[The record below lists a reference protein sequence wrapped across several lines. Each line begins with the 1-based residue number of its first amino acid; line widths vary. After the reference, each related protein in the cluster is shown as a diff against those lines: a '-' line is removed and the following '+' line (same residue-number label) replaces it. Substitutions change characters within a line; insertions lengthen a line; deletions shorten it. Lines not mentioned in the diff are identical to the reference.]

1 MYEAGGVVYDAY
13 GRPIGTTST
22 GSTKG
27 VRETLGSAGDFLKGY
42 LGKAG
47 QVASNLPV
55 GSLGLA
61 GAAIA
66 PIGTAI
72 EEAQE
77 GRPTGALGALTGGG
91 AGAFAGRAIGG
102 AALKGLAAAPGL
114 AGAVGKVGMLAAPV
128 IGGMLGSPLGA
139 QAAEGI
145 RQKVTG
151 EPTKGKEGEFKTQM
165 AMRQQLI
172 DQAIAAENTG
182 LMNLNTQLK
191 DLSQFY
197 NQAQVEQYKA
207 MAPLLEKT
215 KMNDFARYQNA
226 VAQQGRIQGQ
236 LGVLATAGALA
247 KGAQAGNY
255 GLAQS
260 VLTNNPYA
268 SATLNAPQ
276 IRFG

>member
-13 GRPIGTTST
+13 GRPIGTSST
-22 GSTKG
+22 GSTQGAREFLGKG
-27 VRETLGSAGDFLKGY
+27 KDFLSGY

-47 QVASNLPV
+47 EFVSTLPV
-55 GSLGLA
+55 GKIGLVG
-61 GAAIA
+61 GAVA

-77 GRPTGALGALTGGG
+77 GRPTGALGALAGGG
-91 AGAFAGRAIGG
+91 AAAFGASKIAGT
-102 AALKGLAAAPGL
+102 ALKGLAAMPGA
-114 AGAVGKVGMLAAPV
+114 AGLVGKAGMLAAPV

-151 EPTKGKEGEFKTQM
+151 EPTKGKEAEFSTQM

-172 DQAIAAENTG
+172 DQDLTSLDRSLAT
-182 LMNLNTQLK
+182 NLQATY
-191 DLSQFY
+191 DLLELN
-197 NQAQVEQYKA
+197 NQAQVNQYKA
-207 MAPLLEKT
+207 MYPLIEKT
-215 KMNDFARYQNA
+215 QMNNFARYQNA

-255 GLAQS
+255 NLAQS
-260 VLTNNPYA
+260 ILTNNPYT
-268 SATLNAPQ
+268 SATLDAPQ

>member
-1 MYEAGGVVYDAY
+1 MNPEGNYDPNLRRLLRAGISPDVIRQAGGAGQFLGEY
-13 GRPIGTTST
+13 IG
-22 GSTKG
+22 KAAQF
-27 VRETLGSAGDFLKGY
+27 AGD
-42 LGKAG
+42 
-47 QVASNLPV
+47 LPV

-77 GRPTGALGALTGGG
+77 GRPTGALGALAGGG

-172 DQAIAAENTG
+172 DQAIAAENAG
-182 LMNLNTQLK
+182 LMNLNAQIK
-191 DLSQFY
+191 DLSQYQSQTMINTFKGI
-197 NQAQVEQYKA
+197 Q
-207 MAPLLEKT
+207 PLLEKT

>member
-1 MYEAGGVVYDAY
+1 MNPEGNYDPNLRRLLRRGVSPDVIRQVGGAGQFLGDY
-13 GRPIGTTST
+13 IG
-22 GSTKG
+22 KAAQF
-27 VRETLGSAGDFLKGY
+27 AGD
-42 LGKAG
+42 
-47 QVASNLPV
+47 LPV

-77 GRPTGALGALTGGG
+77 GRPTGALGALAGGG

-102 AALKGLAAAPGL
+102 AALKGLANTGGLPGL
-114 AGAVGKVGMLAAPV
+114 VGKVGMLAAPV

-172 DQAIAAENTG
+172 DQAIAAENAG
-182 LMNLNTQLK
+182 LMNLNAQIK
-191 DLSQFY
+191 DLSQY
-197 NQAQVEQYKA
+197 QAQTMINTYKGIQ
-207 MAPLLEKT
+207 PLLEKT

-268 SATLNAPQ
+268 SATLDAPQ